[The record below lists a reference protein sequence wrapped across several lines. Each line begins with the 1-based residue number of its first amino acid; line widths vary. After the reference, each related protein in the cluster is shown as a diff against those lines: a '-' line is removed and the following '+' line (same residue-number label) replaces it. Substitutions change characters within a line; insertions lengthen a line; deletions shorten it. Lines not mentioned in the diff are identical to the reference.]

1 MSEKIQLL
9 CLGFGLGL
17 TVFAVTPAE
26 STVEPIVEQRQ
37 SIFDVESVIQPEPE
51 REEVIESGSGDSET
65 ESIGPKSLP
74 LDPQRVEPTTVT
86 TNAVQ
91 LVLPAAFSVQGKR
104 YDLDSFVSN
113 YYRRPWT
120 YPGGI
125 DSHLTSHGVDSATI
139 QGLSHSEKE
148 KLHAAI
154 HERELTQVQTYQQ
167 PVQVQTYSNCP
178 GGVCPS
184 PQYQTTTRRR
194 GLFGLR
200 R

>member
-1 MSEKIQLL
+1 MVVSEKIQILI
-9 CLGFGLGL
+9 LGFGLGL
-17 TVFAVTPAE
+17 TVFAATPAE

-37 SIFDVESVIQPEPE
+37 SIFDVDSAIQPETE

-74 LDPQRVEPTTVT
+74 LDPQRVEPTTIT
-86 TNAVQ
+86 ANAVQ
-91 LVLPAAFSVQGKR
+91 LAPPAAFSMQGKQ
-104 YDLDSFVSN
+104 YELDSFVSN

-125 DSHLTSHGVDSATI
+125 DSHLSSHGVDSATI

-148 KLHAAI
+148 KLHGAI
-154 HERELTQVQTYQQ
+154 HERKLTQA
-167 PVQVQTYSNCP
+167 QTYSNCP
-178 GGVCPS
+178 DGVC
-184 PQYQTTTRRR
+184 PQYQTTKTRRK